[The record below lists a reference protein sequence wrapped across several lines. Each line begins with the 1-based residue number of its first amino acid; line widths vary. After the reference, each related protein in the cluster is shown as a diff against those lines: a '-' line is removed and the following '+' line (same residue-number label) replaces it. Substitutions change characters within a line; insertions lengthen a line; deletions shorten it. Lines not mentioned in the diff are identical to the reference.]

1 MVNSRRGSCSKRQ
14 STSALFSVIG
24 ELVTG
29 RSLQNS
35 SISAD
40 QISSHLRSAKERE
53 GFNMEVSNPSS
64 SSVCL
69 CVSTTEA
76 SGEEKTRWYI
86 INLNEAISILGL
98 CERENVKKMEKEAKR
113 RFYLFKKITDMFIS
127 GGKVE
132 EMEEFFSTPLIPVC
146 ETPNM
151 AFGCFW
157 TTLGSVVYWFGSERG
172 SHKVKY
178 WDLADIQKGMEV
190 APPMISRRSR
200 GKAVAIDG
208 KIYVFGGTKPWGG
221 SSTNCSSKAWAEV
234 FDASNNEWKPL
245 KQPSFRLPSMY
256 LFLLPMRNEKIIIV
270 GSLHKRGLYAYHVC
284 QDSWDVVDEKFE
296 LISPYCDP
304 VLAGHTLYWVGDE
317 IIHAYDLNEKNYFCG
332 RIHFWALKQVLLLLR
347 NDRCFPLL
355 FFHLHEEM
363 FCLIWE
369 ELEYH
374 AGRHRSVLV
383 VHQFCVSKRI
393 KRGVLGLSVK
403 PLSTEYYLPDGIIF
417 QSFDGIVLLPQLV
430 TRVEWGHLLVLI
442 EDAALWE

>member
-1 MVNSRRGSCSKRQ
+1 
-14 STSALFSVIG
+14 
-24 ELVTG
+24 
-29 RSLQNS
+29 
-35 SISAD
+35 
-40 QISSHLRSAKERE
+40 
-53 GFNMEVSNPSS
+53 MEVSNPSS

-86 INLNEAISILGL
+86 INLNEATPILGL
-98 CERENVKKMEKEAKR
+98 CDKENVKKMEKEAKR
-113 RFYLFKKITDMFIS
+113 RANLFKKITGMFIS

-132 EMEEFFSTPLIPVC
+132 EMEEFFSTPLTPVC

-190 APPMISRRSR
+190 APPMISRRSS

-221 SSTNCSSKAWAEV
+221 SSTNCSSEAWAEV

-245 KQPSFRLPSMY
+245 KQPSFRVPSMY
-256 LFLLPMRNEKIIIV
+256 LFLLPMHDEKIIIV
-270 GSLHKRGLYAYHVC
+270 GSLYKRGLYAYHVC
-284 QDSWDVVDEKFE
+284 QDLWDVVDEKFE
-296 LISPYCDP
+296 PISPYCDP
-304 VLAGHTLYWVGDE
+304 VLAGHTLYWVGGDE
-317 IIHAYDLNEKNYFCG
+317 IIHAYDLNEKKYFCG

-347 NDRCFPLL
+347 DDPSCFPLL
-355 FFHLHEEM
+355 FFHLHDEM

-369 ELEYH
+369 ELEYY

-417 QSFDGIVLLPQLV
+417 ESFDGIVL
-430 TRVEWGHLLVLI
+430 
-442 EDAALWE
+442 